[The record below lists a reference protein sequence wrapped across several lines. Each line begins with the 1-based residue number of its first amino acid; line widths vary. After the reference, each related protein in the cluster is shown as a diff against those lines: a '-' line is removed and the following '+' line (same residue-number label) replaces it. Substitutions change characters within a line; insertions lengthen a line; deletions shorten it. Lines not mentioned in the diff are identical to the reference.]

1 MWTPEDEKQLQEL
14 LAKKKASVLVRR
26 KPFDA
31 LAKMKKGI
39 QHHNTIQDKIMHVLA
54 YNPFRK
60 EAIVSLIQ
68 SSDSSNGNKSTDRDL
83 ILYTLINMEEEGFI
97 SPNPDNKLYKINE
110 EE

>member
-1 MWTPEDEKQLQEL
+1 MWTPADEEKLQAL
-14 LAKKKASVLVRR
+14 LAKKKASVMVRR
-26 KPFDA
+26 QPFDA

-39 QHHNTIQDKIMHVLA
+39 QRHNTIKDKIMHVLA

-68 SSDSSNGNKSTDRDL
+68 SADSAAGNKSTDRDL
-83 ILYTLINMEEEGFI
+83 ILYTLINMEEECLI